1 MIRALA
7 HSGAHFSPRRRDKF
21 IGASFSNENV
31 AQSRA
36 QPTLNGCADN
46 RSNGNEEQSRA
57 QLTPGRNGGHSRDS
71 RSKQKEAHGDSLS
84 RSTESVLVASV
95 LIASVTFAAAFTM
108 PGSYKNRS
116 PKEGT
121 PALGS
126 RYGFKVFLVAD
137 IFAFFFAVAAT
148 FSLAE
153 YGTRGNVDP
162 LVRCAYARRAVGFF
176 HVALK
181 SIIVA
186 FVLGVSVVMWDISVS
201 ATAIVAVLTTIFV
214 LYGNVPIGHDL
225 RLLWVMYH
233 RFGFSCSQRLHPS
246 TSAHLDWTSW
256 WLKSV
261 ITTLLLWNL
270 VKLLWAYISIYG
282 LAYAAQLKQKS

>member
-1 MIRALA
+1 M
-7 HSGAHFSPRRRDKF
+7 
-21 IGASFSNENV
+21 
-31 AQSRA
+31 
-36 QPTLNGCADN
+36 
-46 RSNGNEEQSRA
+46 
-57 QLTPGRNGGHSRDS
+57 
-71 RSKQKEAHGDSLS
+71 
-84 RSTESVLVASV
+84 
-95 LIASVTFAAAFTM
+95 
-108 PGSYKNRS
+108 KN
-116 PKEGT
+116 
-121 PALGS
+121 PA
-126 RYGFKVFLVAD
+126 
-137 IFAFFFAVAAT
+137 

-162 LVRCAYARRAVGFF
+162 LVRCAYARRSVGFF

-261 ITTLLLWNL
+261 ITTLLWNL